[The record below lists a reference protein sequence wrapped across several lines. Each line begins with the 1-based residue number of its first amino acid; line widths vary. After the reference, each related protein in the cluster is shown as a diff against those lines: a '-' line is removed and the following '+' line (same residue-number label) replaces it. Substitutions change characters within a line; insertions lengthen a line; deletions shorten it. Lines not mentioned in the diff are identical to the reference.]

1 MTGTT
6 ARTPGLASG
15 PLSSSPTARTPHGV
29 ATVYR
34 WEMEKLAALLRVRL
48 AAAACFL
55 APFGFAA
62 ALRLQDA
69 VPADTLFGRW
79 THFSGFA
86 TPMVLLVFCG
96 QWALP
101 LLTCLVAGDIFAAED
116 RYGTWKMITTR
127 SCTRVGIFWGKA
139 LAAMTF
145 AAVTVALLALGG
157 LTAGILVIGTQP
169 LVSLSGTLIP
179 PGQAAGLVLASWTTA
194 LPPTLA
200 FTAMGLL
207 FSIATR
213 NGPAGIL
220 GPGAVAL
227 VMQLLTF
234 VNGVDVLRHLLLT
247 TPYGSWH
254 GLMSAHHYYAPMLRG
269 AGVSAVYLAACLT
282 TGALL
287 LRRRDFEDG

>member
-1 MTGTT
+1 MTTDP
-6 ARTPGLASG
+6 R
-15 PLSSSPTARTPHGV
+15 PHGV
-29 ATVYR
+29 ATAYR

-48 AAAACFL
+48 TAVACFL
-55 APFGFAA
+55 APFGLVA

-86 TPMVLLVFCG
+86 TPMVVLVFTG

-101 LLTCLVAGDIFAAED
+101 LLTCLVAGDIFASED
-116 RYGTWKMITTR
+116 RYDTWKTILTR
-127 SCTRVGIFWGKA
+127 SCTRLGVFWGKA
-139 LAAMTF
+139 FAGMTF
-145 AAVTVALLALGG
+145 AVLVVVLLALGS
-157 LTAGILVIGTQP
+157 LAAGVLVIGARP

-179 PGQAAGLVLASWTTA
+179 PGPAAGLVLESWATA
-194 LPPTLA
+194 VPPTLG

-207 FSIATR
+207 FSVATR

-220 GPGAVAL
+220 GPSAVGL
-227 VMQLLTF
+227 VMQLLSF

-254 GLMSAHHYYAPMLRG
+254 GLMSAHPYYAPLLWG
-269 AGVSAVYLAACLT
+269 GLVSAVYLAGCLAA
-282 TGALL
+282 GYLL
-287 LRRRDFEDG
+287 LRRRSFDEG